1 MNDAPHNWDRIVAH
15 ADMDSFYAAVEQL
28 DDPSLRGRPVLVG
41 PESNR
46 GVVLTASYEARP
58 FGVGSAMPMARARK
72 LCPDALVVPPRF
84 KRYREVSGII
94 MAVFS
99 DFAPVVEPLSLD
111 EAFLEMTGS
120 EGLFGGP
127 EAMGRQLKEAVSFS
141 SSFSKGFVCNFCDG
155 LQKIIQNRFLTT
167 HNIHLGDH
175 AWKNFDVFPKRRESI
190 SGHRNLTD
198 IPDTTIFLLD

>member
-1 MNDAPHNWDRIVAH
+1 MGSEMCIRDK
-15 ADMDSFYAAVEQL
+15 FYAAVEQL
-28 DDPSLRGRPVLVG
+28 DDPSLRNRPVLVG

-72 LCPDALVVPPRF
+72 LCPNALVVPPRF
-84 KRYREVSGII
+84 KRYREVSEMI

-141 SSFSKGFVCNFCDG
+141 
-155 LQKIIQNRFLTT
+155 
-167 HNIHLGDH
+167 
-175 AWKNFDVFPKRRESI
+175 
-190 SGHRNLTD
+190 
-198 IPDTTIFLLD
+198 